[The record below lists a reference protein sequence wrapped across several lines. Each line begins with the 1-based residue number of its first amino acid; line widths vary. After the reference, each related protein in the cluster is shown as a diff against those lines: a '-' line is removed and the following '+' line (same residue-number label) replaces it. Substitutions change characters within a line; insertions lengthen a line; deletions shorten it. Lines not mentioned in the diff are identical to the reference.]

1 VARHRFPS
9 PRQTVS
15 SVCLLF
21 VLALAL
27 SLVAAPSASA
37 QSRLN
42 RPPPRYLQLSPPD
55 QKEGAEI
62 LRDLRAAGPAGD
74 YYLEF
79 DLRVLPRRGEE
90 TRVPGRLWGG
100 RNREGPISRL
110 ALKIPAAGDGVAP
123 TERRILVQ
131 GGPRPAAW
139 AWPAGDGDATIAID
153 DAALFTPLAGTDLSA
168 FDLQMPFLYWT
179 DFVYEGK
186 TRLQDRPTDTF
197 LLYPPDSLATRRP
210 DLVAMR
216 VYLDPQYHALV
227 QAEQLGEGE
236 RVLKSFRVVSL
247 RKIGENWIVR
257 SVELRDEATRNKT
270 RFVVTAAAL
279 ELDFSGSVFDPGGLA
294 AALTPPA
301 KLTRLAE

>member
-1 VARHRFPS
+1 VACHRPTF
-9 PRQTVS
+9 PRQTVFA
-15 SVCLLF
+15 VCLF
-21 VLALAL
+21 FALTL
-27 SLVAAPSASA
+27 GHGTLGVSSAYA

-62 LRDLRAAGPAGD
+62 LRGLRATGPAGD

-79 DLRVLPRRGEE
+79 ELRVLPRRGEE

-110 ALKIPAAGDGVAP
+110 ALKIPAASGTEF

-131 GGPRPAAW
+131 GGPKPAAW
-139 AWPAGDGDATIAID
+139 AWPAGTGATIELD
-153 DAALFTPLAGTDLSA
+153 DAALFSPLAGTDLSA

-197 LLYPPDSLATRRP
+197 LLYPPASLAARRP
-210 DLVAMR
+210 DLYAMR

-247 RKIGENWIVR
+247 RKIGDSWIVR

-270 RFVVTAAAL
+270 RFFVTAAAL

-294 AALTPPA
+294 TALTPPA
-301 KLTRLAE
+301 KLTHLAE

>member
-1 VARHRFPS
+1 VACHRFLLF
-9 PRQTVS
+9 RQTGS

-27 SLVAAPSASA
+27 SLLAAPSASA
-37 QSRLN
+37 QSRTN
-42 RPPPRYLQLSPPD
+42 RPSPRYLQLSPPD

-110 ALKIPAAGDGVAP
+110 ALKIPAAGDGLAP

-197 LLYPPDSLATRRP
+197 LLYPPASLATRRP

-294 AALTPPA
+294 AALAPPA

>member
-21 VLALAL
+21 VLTLAL
-27 SLVAAPSASA
+27 SLLAAPSASA
-37 QSRLN
+37 QSRTN

-197 LLYPPDSLATRRP
+197 LLYPPASLATRRP

-294 AALTPPA
+294 AALAPPA

>member
-1 VARHRFPS
+1 LT
-9 PRQTVS
+9 TVS
-15 SVCLLF
+15 S
-21 VLALAL
+21 
-27 SLVAAPSASA
+27 
-37 QSRLN
+37 
-42 RPPPRYLQLSPPD
+42 
-55 QKEGAEI
+55 
-62 LRDLRAAGPAGD
+62 
-74 YYLEF
+74 
-79 DLRVLPRRGEE
+79 
-90 TRVPGRLWGG
+90 
-100 RNREGPISRL
+100 ISFS
-110 ALKIPAAGDGVAP
+110 
-123 TERRILVQ
+123 
-131 GGPRPAAW
+131 AW

-197 LLYPPDSLATRRP
+197 LLYPPASLATRRP

-294 AALTPPA
+294 AALAPPA